1 MNRFADRQRQL
12 ADKVLTE
19 KLDYAQIHQLLID
32 EADKFESQAEILTM
46 SDVIDRAN
54 EHAALVLEQN
64 IQAARKPANRV
75 SAFECEIVITQYQK
89 PPPSGD
95 WLHLVY

>member
-1 MNRFADRQRQL
+1 
-12 ADKVLTE
+12 
-19 KLDYAQIHQLLID
+19 
-32 EADKFESQAEILTM
+32 M

-75 SAFECEIVITQYQK
+75 SAFECEVAITQYQK
-89 PPPSGD
+89 
-95 WLHLVY
+95 LAAKR